1 MCCVNEALIF
11 YVVINWQMLNFSKSN
26 LNNEGRLRIVFYV
39 GYGVASFGAYL
50 LSSDIIAISLAPNDG
65 HQNQI
70 QFALKRG
77 IPAYLGVLGTKR
89 LPYPRKSFELAH

>member
-1 MCCVNEALIF
+1 MNEALIF
-11 YVVINWQMLNFSKSN
+11 YVVFNWQMLNFSKNN

-39 GYGVASFGAYL
+39 GYRVASFGAYL
-50 LSSDIIAISLAPNDG
+50 LSSDIIAMSLPPNDG

-70 QFALKRG
+70 QFVLERG
-77 IPAYLGVLGTKR
+77 ILAYVGVVGTKR